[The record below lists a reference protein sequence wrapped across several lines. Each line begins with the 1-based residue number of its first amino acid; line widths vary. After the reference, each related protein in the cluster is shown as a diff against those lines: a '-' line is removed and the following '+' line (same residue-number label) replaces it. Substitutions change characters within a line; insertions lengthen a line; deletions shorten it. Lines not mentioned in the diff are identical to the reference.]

1 MLQRTKGYA
10 SGLRP
15 TTQEG
20 LNPKDSSGSLKVPLL
35 NVTST
40 AKVLTAICMQD
51 GEERYGPYN
60 WRHTPIQARIYLE
73 AAMRHLDAL
82 IDGEDYDQQSGK
94 PHIGYALATL
104 MIYADSW
111 INNSLVDNRPVPG
124 KAGELIEAFNR
135 SKDQPDLSANE
146 VSNLFES
153 IVARPVQKPLSI
165 PEPLPPPPTPITEPP
180 QLKGPGRRG
189 KGKNRRRR

>member
-1 MLQRTKGYA
+1 MLQKAKGYA

-20 LNPKDSSGSLKVPLL
+20 MNPKDNSGSQKVPLM

-40 AKVLTAICMQD
+40 AKVLTAICMAD
-51 GEERYGPYN
+51 GEQKYGPYN

-82 IDGEDYDQQSGK
+82 IDGEDYDPDTGK

-111 INNSLVDNRPVPG
+111 INNTLVDNRPVPG
-124 KAGELIEAFNR
+124 KAGELIQAFNKR
-135 SKDQPDLSANE
+135 KDQPDLSPGE
-146 VSNLFES
+146 TSDLFES
-153 IVARPVQKPLSI
+153 VVARAVPNQTI
-165 PEPLPPPPTPITEPP
+165 PEPLPEPP
-180 QLKGPGRRG
+180 SLPRLTKP
-189 KGKNRRRR
+189 KNKRRRK